1 MTPLL
6 LSLKVAVVATLLAVA
21 VGLPI
26 AWRLGIGRPF
36 PGKALLETLFTLP
49 LVLPPTVV
57 GYALLMVFG
66 RGNAVGRFLQD
77 SAGIQLL
84 FTWQGA
90 AIAAAVMAFPLF
102 VRTASA
108 ALASVDTDLIEAA
121 RTLGA
126 SEARIL
132 GMVLV
137 PLAFRGLL
145 AAGTLAFA
153 RALGEFGATLMIA
166 GNIPGETQTLPLAL
180 YDAVQAGHDNEAVR
194 YALLLTLAAFVLLG
208 MVGIYGG
215 RIAAE
220 RGERR

>member
-26 AWRLGIGRPF
+26 AWRLGVGRPF
-36 PGKALLETLFTLP
+36 PGKTLVETLFTLP

-57 GYALLMVFG
+57 GYALLMIFG
-66 RGNAVGRFLQD
+66 RGNTVGRFLQD

-90 AIAAAVMAFPLF
+90 AVAAAVMALPLF

-126 SEARIL
+126 SETRIL
-132 GMVLV
+132 GTVLV

-180 YDAVQAGHDNEAVR
+180 YDAVQAGHDDEALR
-194 YALLLTLAAFVLLG
+194 YALLLTVAAFALLG